1 MVKAVGALVDGFAA
15 EGEFLNGSLEAAAFS
30 ESIVIGVGFRKSA
43 EKPALGRVPDYAE
56 CSQPTRDPMT
66 GERLDSA

>member
-30 ESIVIGVGFRKSA
+30 ESIVIVVGFRKSA
-43 EKPALGRVPDYAE
+43 EKPALD
-56 CSQPTRDPMT
+56 
-66 GERLDSA
+66 